1 MEISKISVRYYQN
14 AYILLHVLDVKYVS
28 VFWYFASCA
37 SQFLLLITNQTAQML
52 VYGDKSF
59 IIEMKII
66 LKSFL
71 VENKE

>member
-1 MEISKISVRYYQN
+1 MFQYFGT
-14 AYILLHVLDVKYVS
+14 LDC
-28 VFWYFASCA
+28 ASCA